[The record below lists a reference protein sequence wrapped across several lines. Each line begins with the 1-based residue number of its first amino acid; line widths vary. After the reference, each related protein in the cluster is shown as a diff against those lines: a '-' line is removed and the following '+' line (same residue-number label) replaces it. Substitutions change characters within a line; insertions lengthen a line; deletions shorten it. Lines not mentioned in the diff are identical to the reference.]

1 MSAHA
6 EAHGAHHRNYVK
18 IWAILSGLLVV
29 SVTGPM
35 LGIRVVTLIAAFGV
49 ALVKAYLVAK
59 NFMHLDIEKPIVKWL
74 LGLVLTIMVLLYAMV
89 APDVQKSTGQNWVKN
104 KGFHYVS
111 DAARGKVEHKS
122 EPKKEPEHGADG
134 H

>member
-29 SVTGPM
+29 SVIGPM
-35 LGIRVVTLIAAFGV
+35 FGIRVVTIVTAFGI

-74 LGLVLTIMVLLYAMV
+74 LSLALIIMVLLYTMV
-89 APDVQKSTGQNWVKN
+89 APDVEKSSGQHWVKD
-104 KGFHYVS
+104 KGFHHVR
-111 DAARGKVEHKS
+111 DGAGKSHGH
-122 EPKKEPEHGADG
+122 EPKKENQHGSD
-134 H
+134 HR